1 MKNFF
6 LLKKTWFWVNFK
18 ILIQKVKQF
27 ENEDMVY
34 TKEFSPK
41 IQEMVFIFFLNKT
54 SRLLKLVRIDG
65 LMVLKN

>member
-41 IQEMVFIFFLNKT
+41 IQEMVFIFFF
-54 SRLLKLVRIDG
+54 
-65 LMVLKN
+65 